1 MRNKFIL
8 LLVLFGLI
16 SFPGITYSN
25 DFSVPLNGSF
35 GQWEHQETFSSH
47 RMPNNLMDLYIKEDE
62 DCYSFR
68 CTTYGA
74 IKQDKDFYLS
84 FWFDTDQQVNTGL
97 KGEDCSPLGD
107 DLFCAITISKTGDK
121 KGVIALY
128 DEEGE
133 GFGIKELLD
142 PRRDFSVLKRSF
154 QFSISKKYFSSPYGF
169 DYLIMILYPGED
181 EDSDVTDTYPGCGEK
196 LTYPPNSKAQPTD

>member
-8 LLVLFGLI
+8 IFLLFGLI
-16 SFPGITYSN
+16 SFPGVTYSN
-25 DFSVPLNGSF
+25 DFSVPLNASNA
-35 GQWEHQETFSSH
+35 QWEHQETFSSH
-47 RMPNNLMDLYIKEDE
+47 KMPNNLMDLFIKEDE
-62 DCYSFR
+62 DRYYFR

-97 KGEDCSPLGD
+97 RGEDCSPIGD
-107 DLFCAITISKTGDK
+107 DLFLAISISKTGDK

-133 GFGIKELLD
+133 EFVKKEILD
-142 PRRDFSVLKRSF
+142 TGKDFCVLKRSF
-154 QFSISKKYFSSPYGF
+154 QFSISKKYFPSPYGF
-169 DYLIMILYPGED
+169 DYLIMILYPGKD
-181 EDSDVTDTYPGCGEK
+181 ANSDVTDTYPGCGEK
-196 LTYPPNSKAQPTD
+196 LTYPPGSKAQPTH